1 MKIIPYPNLIGRCS
15 DAESVFHPKPLHNKK
30 TEFTSSSMLTKHN
43 TLTQKRPIDS
53 GNPLRLIRIALSIL
67 LLYAAIAP
75 LPSCTRSGEQENDA
89 EILARIT
96 DLTEQANALQRT
108 NTDSAILLQRQ
119 ALDAL
124 QTVHNDSLRAAV
136 LIRLGISYSIESDW
150 VRSDSCYAAAK
161 DAAERFPPLLTN
173 LFIDQAINQDK
184 RGNAEEAL
192 ALYDRAYELA
202 KQAMPPDEKT
212 LQRID
217 HNRAASYQHRA
228 QYDSAMICLQ
238 RAMQTAEKQSDRDG
252 MAGTLM
258 NMGNV
263 RFRMHDNEQADSLF
277 RLAEEIYASLND
289 VRMLINIKSN
299 RIVALKNLGL
309 YDEALAVSL
318 DAERLAD
325 SIGAKN
331 MLGSVYNNR
340 GSIYFDQKDYRRS
353 LEMARRSLELKEQLG
368 DTIGLIASLNSAA
381 SIHIEMKEYAGAIQ
395 ECQKA
400 LQLSEEKHLTTY
412 LCDIYENIAT
422 AHGRSGDFQAAV
434 AYLEKK
440 NALRDSVFTKEKYA
454 VIEEMKTRYETE
466 KQEQTLQIAMLR
478 LKKNRQGLLALAI
491 LSVLLSGAF
500 VYVYTAQRRKLRQ
513 HVSIA
518 RQGEKVDE
526 LTERTLAPQCGSDET
541 ERSAAGLSEEKS
553 NELLRSLRDCM
564 EVQQMYKDPSIT
576 LDILAKAVGTNRTYL
591 SVLIN
596 SRMKRGFSEYVNFYR
611 IREAKRMLKDTDS
624 KIALISQE
632 VGFGT
637 QQSFYTA
644 FRNAE
649 QLTPAQY
656 RKAARGKS

>member
-1 MKIIPYPNLIGRCS
+1 
-15 DAESVFHPKPLHNKK
+15 
-30 TEFTSSSMLTKHN
+30 
-43 TLTQKRPIDS
+43 
-53 GNPLRLIRIALSIL
+53 
-67 LLYAAIAP
+67 
-75 LPSCTRSGEQENDA
+75 
-89 EILARIT
+89 
-96 DLTEQANALQRT
+96 
-108 NTDSAILLQRQ
+108 
-119 ALDAL
+119 
-124 QTVHNDSLRAAV
+124 
-136 LIRLGISYSIESDW
+136 
-150 VRSDSCYAAAK
+150 
-161 DAAERFPPLLTN
+161 
-173 LFIDQAINQDK
+173 
-184 RGNAEEAL
+184 
-192 ALYDRAYELA
+192 
-202 KQAMPPDEKT
+202 
-212 LQRID
+212 
-217 HNRAASYQHRA
+217 
-228 QYDSAMICLQ
+228 
-238 RAMQTAEKQSDRDG
+238 
-252 MAGTLM
+252 
-258 NMGNV
+258 
-263 RFRMHDNEQADSLF
+263 
-277 RLAEEIYASLND
+277 
-289 VRMLINIKSN
+289 
-299 RIVALKNLGL
+299 
-309 YDEALAVSL
+309 
-318 DAERLAD
+318 
-325 SIGAKN
+325 